1 MRAETETMQEDI
13 RGFSLASLAE
23 IMAEGRFLKAGFS
36 EIHNGRICFTL
47 TFAFIPSTTPAT
59 HFDPR
64 RCTEKDG
71 ESGEAP
77 VMILPSLIENGRLG
91 LLMSESRRGLWR
103 EKSSKRVLFH
113 ASSGS
118 DHRGDPNVHLSIK
131 KEKKKNILPSKQ
143 MGLSSQNQTQLIK
156 KQQQQNK
163 LTV

>member
-1 MRAETETMQEDI
+1 MQEDI

-36 EIHNGRICFTL
+36 AIHNGRICFSL

-71 ESGEAP
+71 ESGGAP

-131 KEKKKNILPSKQ
+131 KEKKQKHITIKTNGAFIPKSNTANK
-143 MGLSSQNQTQLIK
+143 K
-156 KQQQQNK
+156 KQNNNNK
-163 LTV
+163 TS